1 MKTSTYLA
9 AFALAA
15 ALGGTA
21 GASFAAGL
29 DETPLADRAA
39 TLGGKTFTVE
49 HQAIDQRF
57 VADAHVPPE
66 NPLADRAAT
75 LDGEAFTVKGA
86 EGSRYHVARQ
96 TSAEADEVAGTP
108 LADRAATLGGK
119 VFTVEHGAPAF
130 LARFQ

>member
-1 MKTSTYLA
+1 MKKSHHLA
-9 AFALAA
+9 AFTLAA
-15 ALGGTA
+15 AF
-21 GASFAAGL
+21 GAVSFQGNAS
-29 DETPLADRAA
+29 PLADRAA
-39 TLGGKTFTVE
+39 TLGGKPFTVE

-57 VADAHVPPE
+57 VADAHVPTE

-75 LDGEAFTVKGA
+75 LGGEAFTVKGA

-96 TSAEADEVAGTP
+96 TTAEADQVAGNP

-119 VFTVEHGAPAF
+119 AFTVEHDAPQAAPAF